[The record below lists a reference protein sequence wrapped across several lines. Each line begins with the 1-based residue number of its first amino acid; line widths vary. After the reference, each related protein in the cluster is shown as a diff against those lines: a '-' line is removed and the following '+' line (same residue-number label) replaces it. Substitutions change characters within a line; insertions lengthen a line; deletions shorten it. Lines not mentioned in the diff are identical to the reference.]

1 MSKLSRVYSMT
12 GFGIET
18 IELAQCTLTLQLKSV
33 NSRYLDLT
41 FKIPDE
47 LSQHEALL
55 RERISQRVKRGKI
68 ECKIS
73 WQAQPNNITNS
84 VINEEALEQTL
95 TLQGKV
101 FQHIHKLFGEGK
113 LNYDPSPKTLSV
125 RELLS
130 QPNVM
135 PSSIGATNALTE
147 ITPENIETLITNTLT
162 SFLNSRA
169 TEGAHLNQTLK
180 ERLNN
185 ISGIINNL
193 RAQLPTLLEHQTQRL
208 TERLFKAIDAN
219 KTDVAIAASAIP
231 REELIERIKLEA
243 NMTAIRIDV
252 AEELDRLDGHILNT
266 HSILDSGSAEGV
278 GKKLDFLM
286 QEFNRE
292 ANTLGSKSASL
303 LQTQASMELKFII
316 EQMREQVQNIE

>member
-1 MSKLSRVYSMT
+1 MSTLPRVYSMT

-18 IELAQCTLTLQLKSV
+18 LELAQCTLTLQLKSV

-47 LSQHEALL
+47 LSQHETLL

-73 WQAQPNNITNS
+73 WQAQPNSATNDI
-84 VINEEALEQTL
+84 INEEALTQAL
-95 TLQGKV
+95 ALQNKV
-101 FQHIHKLFGEGK
+101 LQHI
-113 LNYDPSPKTLSV
+113 PSATTLSV

-130 QPNVM
+130 QPNVLS
-135 PSSIGATNALTE
+135 SSIGATSALFE
-147 ITPENIETLITNTLT
+147 ITPENIETLITNTVT

-193 RAQLPTLLEHQTQRL
+193 RTQLPTLLEHQTEKL

-219 KTDVAIAASAIP
+219 KNDITIATSAIP
-231 REELIERIKLEA
+231 REELIERIRLEA
-243 NMTAIRIDV
+243 SMTAIRIDV
-252 AEELDRLDGHILNT
+252 AEELDRLDGHTLNT
-266 HSILDSGSAEGV
+266 HTILDSGSTEGI